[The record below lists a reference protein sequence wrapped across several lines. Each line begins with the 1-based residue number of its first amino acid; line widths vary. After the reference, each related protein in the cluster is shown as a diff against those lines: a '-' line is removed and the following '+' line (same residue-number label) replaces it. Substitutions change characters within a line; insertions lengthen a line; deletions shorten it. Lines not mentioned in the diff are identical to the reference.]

1 VTIAYIGIGSNLN
14 NPVRQVRRAIDAL
27 RTFGEL
33 VIVSSLYRTK
43 PWGKEDQPPFV
54 NAVVAL
60 DTKKGP
66 RELLYALKGLEREF
80 GRITQGERWGP
91 RVIDLDILMYGDQQL
106 YYRDLRVPHPR
117 LRQRAF
123 VLVPLAEIAP
133 QYVRLRDA
141 LSSDQLSTVEAIS
154 ER

>member
-1 VTIAYIGIGSNLN
+1 MTIAYIGVGSNLE

-27 RTFGEL
+27 RALGEL
-33 VIVSSLYRTK
+33 TIVSSLYRTT
-43 PWGKEDQPPFV
+43 PWGKTDQPPFV

-60 DTKKGP
+60 STDLRP
-66 RELLYALKGLEREF
+66 RVLLYALKGLEREL
-80 GRITQGERWGP
+80 GRSDGGERWGP
-91 RVIDLDILMYGDQQL
+91 RVIDFDILTYGDEEL
-106 YYRDLRVPHPR
+106 HYRDLRVPHPR

-133 QYVRLRDA
+133 QFEPYRDA
-141 LSSDQLSTVEAIS
+141 LSPEQRATVEAIA